1 MWDPVTSCMREAE
14 DVKEV
19 FRDWAAVLVDNE
31 PTVHKVLLAGRSA
44 DEIEIAVLVEML
56 GLNVD
61 SVQGFRD
68 VSGCTG
74 GRRQRVVGRRQ
85 S

>member
-1 MWDPVTSCMREAE
+1 
-14 DVKEV
+14 VKEV
-19 FRDWAAVLVDNE
+19 YRDWAVVLVDNE

-61 SVQGFRD
+61 ESRVSVMPVDAPAGDDNQ
-68 VSGCTG
+68 
-74 GRRQRVVGRRQ
+74 
-85 S
+85 

>member
-1 MWDPVTSCMREAE
+1 MREAE

-31 PTVHKVLLAGRSA
+31 PTVHNVLLAGRSA

-61 SVQGFRD
+61 ASRVSVMSVDALAGD
-68 VSGCTG
+68 DSE
-74 GRRQRVVGRRQ
+74 
-85 S
+85 

>member
-1 MWDPVTSCMREAE
+1 
-14 DVKEV
+14 VKEV
-19 FRDWAAVLVDNE
+19 YCDWAVVLVDNE

-61 SVQGFRD
+61 ESRVSVMSVDAPAGDDSQ
-68 VSGCTG
+68 
-74 GRRQRVVGRRQ
+74 
-85 S
+85 

>member
-1 MWDPVTSCMREAE
+1 M
-14 DVKEV
+14 KEV

-31 PTVHKVLLAGRSA
+31 PTVHNVLLAGRSA

-61 SVQGFRD
+61 ASRVSVMSVDALAGD
-68 VSGCTG
+68 DSE
-74 GRRQRVVGRRQ
+74 
-85 S
+85 